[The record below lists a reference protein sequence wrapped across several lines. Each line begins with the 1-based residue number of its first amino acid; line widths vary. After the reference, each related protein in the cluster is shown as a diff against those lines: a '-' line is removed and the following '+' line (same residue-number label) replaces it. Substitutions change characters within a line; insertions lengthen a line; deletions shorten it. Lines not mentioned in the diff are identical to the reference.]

1 VVRIHAQV
9 IVSSLGK
16 AKWRWGRTKS
26 AGNTQNKS
34 QGGTDFMVVG
44 EADKTEL
51 TEIFPHD
58 PVAVMS

>member
-1 VVRIHAQV
+1 MLKLLYRLWVKL
-9 IVSSLGK
+9 SG
-16 AKWRWGRTKS
+16 RWGRTKS
-26 AGNTQNKS
+26 AGNTQNQS

-58 PVAVMS
+58 PVAVVS